1 MPLAPDVNL
10 QHLAEITHG
19 FVGADLEALCREAA
33 MLTIRG
39 IMPDVDS
46 ATGQVFY
53 EQLAKLEVRMDDF
66 LNALREVE
74 PSAIRE
80 VFVEVPN
87 VHWSDIG
94 GLSEVKQ
101 RLQESV
107 EWPLKYG
114 ELFAQA
120 RINPPK
126 GILLVGPPGCGKTL
140 LAKAL
145 ATESNV
151 NFLSVKGPELLSKWV
166 GESERGL
173 RDVFRK
179 ARQAAPALIFFD
191 EIDALVP
198 TRGATASSDQ
208 VGDRVL
214 SQFLSEFDGIEEL
227 KGVLILGATNRLDRL
242 DPAVLRPGRFDE
254 IIEIPPLAEDERRAI
269 LEVHLREKSLAPG
282 VSLDQLAQETEGYSG
297 AEIASLCRKAG
308 LGAVRRAVLQLSV
321 TRPSEVEVRIEPDDL
336 DTALKHLD

>member
-1 MPLAPDVNL
+1 
-10 QHLAEITHG
+10 
-19 FVGADLEALCREAA
+19 
-33 MLTIRG
+33 
-39 IMPDVDS
+39 
-46 ATGQVFY
+46 
-53 EQLAKLEVRMDDF
+53 MDDF

-101 RLQESV
+101 RLRESV

-120 RINPPK
+120 HIAPPK

-173 RDVFRK
+173 RDIFRK
-179 ARQAAPALIFFD
+179 ARQASPALIFFD

-198 TRGATASSDQ
+198 TRG
-208 VGDRVL
+208 GPP
-214 SQFLSEFDGIEEL
+214 
-227 KGVLILGATNRLDRL
+227 
-242 DPAVLRPGRFDE
+242 PA
-254 IIEIPPLAEDERRAI
+254 ITLA
-269 LEVHLREKSLAPG
+269 
-282 VSLDQLAQETEGYSG
+282 
-297 AEIASLCRKAG
+297 IAY
-308 LGAVRRAVLQLSV
+308 
-321 TRPSEVEVRIEPDDL
+321 
-336 DTALKHLD
+336 